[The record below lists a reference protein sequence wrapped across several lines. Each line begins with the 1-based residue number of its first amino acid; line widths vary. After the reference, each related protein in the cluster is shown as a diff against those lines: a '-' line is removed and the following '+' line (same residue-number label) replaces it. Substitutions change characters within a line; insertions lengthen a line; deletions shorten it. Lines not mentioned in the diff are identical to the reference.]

1 MSSQAASKRTRPA
14 TVAGRVPA
22 LLLAM
27 ATLAIASLA
36 LTPSA
41 QAVIPFCPSGEA
53 PGQCKSPKGLATD
66 WETGHVYVVDQGN
79 KRINV
84 FKSDGTF
91 INSFGSAQ
99 LKAPTWVAVD
109 NDKTS
114 TSRHDVYVSADD
126 FEVQKF
132 TPAGE
137 FLGSFGGEGKG
148 ACQLM
153 RNQDPVAL
161 GPKGDVFV
169 ADSYD
174 KDGAG
179 ELHVFVNR
187 IQQFDSEGKC
197 IGEVVLFEGDLE
209 TIRDLAVDSAGNFY
223 VSVVGAGGVIRK
235 YGPAGTLITNL
246 GGVQTEGLS
255 VDAADHLFGKQRGGT
270 VARVANVS
278 TYFIAEY
285 APDNSLVKRF
295 GYLPGLAAGTSLA
308 ALEAEAAPEGVFAT
322 EGKAGQGGATQVNFL
337 PIPKGP
343 VIVPEPCHVK
353 NDEPGSV
360 RATIQ
365 AEVNPEGKAT
375 TVKVEYTG
383 AGETKTTS
391 PEVLED
397 PKTHKAATDFELY
410 EADITLE
417 GLTPE
422 TPYTCRVIAENAEG
436 TTPPGQE
443 GSFETKEGFAF
454 GGATVSEVGEEE
466 ATLTAEGNPL
476 GLPATAQVEYV
487 TDAQF
492 NEGESRFANAQV
504 APAILDYGAG
514 EAMQSRGT
522 TLTGL
527 APATIYHWRLHVK
540 NGVPPEGIVCPRNAA
555 EPCPANEHLFRTYGA
570 EERAEERA
578 WELVSPGQKNSAE
591 VINPIVG
598 SGLNEDRNLL
608 IMAASGS
615 GEAATYTSFTS
626 FGKDAEGAPPASQYY
641 SHRSAA
647 GWTTENISPF
657 GHQSFLLAIP
667 FKGFTPDLGFSV
679 FKGNE
684 ALAPGCTKG
693 PENLYLRDDASGSL
707 TCLTAEVPQ
716 AEGEIPCFNYAGSS
730 EDGSRVFFAST
741 ASYAGVPAGNG
752 FSLYEWSAAGGLKP
766 LSVLPGQSA
775 PATPTKGTV
784 FGPSID
790 PVHPNAIANCQFGQ
804 TIIRHAVSA
813 DGSKAFWTYVPEV
826 PEVKGELSK
835 LLARIDNAET
845 IQLDA
850 EPTGQ
855 EIEKPVKGSFGN
867 GVFQAASKDG
877 SIVYF
882 TDTSKLIK
890 GSKAEEGKPDLY
902 RYEFGKAEPL
912 SDLTRGAV
920 PGNVQGIVGA
930 SDDGSYLYFVA
941 GGVLSGEEEGPS
953 GGESDGRR
961 SQPLS
966 LPRGQNQL
974 HRPALR
980 RRPKRLGRPAEEP
993 ERPGHPRRPPPGLP
1007 LDRIPGPG
1015 RL

>member
-1 MSSQAASKRTRPA
+1 MRRHGPILLA
-14 TVAGRVPA
+14 V
-22 LLLAM
+22 LLLASI
-27 ATLAIASLA
+27 ALA
-36 LTPSA
+36 PSA
-41 QAVIPFCPSGEA
+41 QAAIPFCPPGEA
-53 PGQCKSPKGLATD
+53 PGQCKEPKGLATD

-153 RNQDPVAL
+153 GTQDPVAV
-161 GPKGDVFV
+161 GPKGDIFV
-169 ADSYD
+169 ADFYD

-179 ELHVFVNR
+179 SLHVFVNR
-187 IQQFDSEGKC
+187 VQQFDSEGKC
-197 IGEVVLFEGDLE
+197 VGEAGLFEGKDVGGGTGE
-209 TIRDLAVDSAGNFY
+209 TIDDLAVDSLGNFY
-223 VSVVGAGGVIRK
+223 VSVEGAGGVIRK
-235 YGPAGTLITNL
+235 YSPSGTLLAELSANVE
-246 GGVQTEGLS
+246 GGVSTQGLS
-255 VDAADHLFGKQRGGT
+255 VDGADNLFAKQRGKAVT
-270 VARVANVS
+270 KLAS

-295 GYLPGLAAGTSLA
+295 GYLSGLEAGTSLA
-308 ALEAEAAPEGVFAT
+308 TLEAEGGTEGVFAT
-322 EGKAGQGGATQVNFL
+322 EKYFVPTVTTQVNFL

-353 NDEPGSV
+353 NGEPGSV

-365 AEVNPEGKAT
+365 AEVNPEGKET
-375 TVKVEYTG
+375 TVQVEYSDG
-383 AGETKTTS
+383 SETKTS
-391 PEVLED
+391 PPEVLED
-397 PKTHKAATDFELY
+397 PKTHKAVTDFELY
-410 EADITLE
+410 EAAVTLE

-436 TTPPGQE
+436 TTPPGEE

-476 GLPATAQVEYV
+476 GLPATAQIEYV

-504 APAILDYGAG
+504 APAVLDYGAG

-527 APATIYHWRLHVK
+527 APATIYHWRLHVN

-555 EPCPANEHLFRTYGA
+555 EPCPANEHFFRTYGA

-591 VINPIVG
+591 VVTPIVATG
-598 SGLNEDRNLL
+598 VYEDRNLL
-608 IMAASGS
+608 ITAASGS

-657 GHQSFLLAIP
+657 GHQNFILAIP

-693 PENLYLRDDASGSL
+693 PENLYLRDNVSDSL
-707 TCLTAEVPQ
+707 TCLTRKCRQ
-716 AEGEIPCFNYAGSS
+716 ADSESNALTTPAPAKTAAASSSPPARATPGCPRATASASTNGRPRAGSS
-730 EDGSRVFFAST
+730 RSASCRGKAQRRCRPRGPSSGPAST
-741 ASYAGVPAGNG
+741 RSTQAPSATASSARRRSATPSPPTARRPSGPTCRKHCSLCRNLPAFRSSRSPVPGKAPSPLN
-752 FSLYEWSAAGGLKP
+752 SMEKP
-766 LSVLPGQSA
+766 PPRSHSGPMPQRSKTPSKLSRRSA
-775 PATPTKGTV
+775 PAT
-784 FGPSID
+784 
-790 PVHPNAIANCQFGQ
+790 
-804 TIIRHAVSA
+804 
-813 DGSKAFWTYVPEV
+813 SK
-826 PEVKGELSK
+826 
-835 LLARIDNAET
+835 
-845 IQLDA
+845 
-850 EPTGQ
+850 
-855 EIEKPVKGSFGN
+855 
-867 GVFQAASKDG
+867 
-877 SIVYF
+877 
-882 TDTSKLIK
+882 
-890 GSKAEEGKPDLY
+890 
-902 RYEFGKAEPL
+902 
-912 SDLTRGAV
+912 
-920 PGNVQGIVGA
+920 
-930 SDDGSYLYFVA
+930 
-941 GGVLSGEEEGPS
+941 
-953 GGESDGRR
+953 
-961 SQPLS
+961 
-966 LPRGQNQL
+966 
-974 HRPALR
+974 
-980 RRPKRLGRPAEEP
+980 
-993 ERPGHPRRPPPGLP
+993 
-1007 LDRIPGPG
+1007 
-1015 RL
+1015 